1 MKDSGL
7 ITEKLGGLPKQLQKM
22 LLRQIIVASVLFLFL
37 VYYYSLALGLSL
49 LIGFGAVLGGFVLSF
64 PIAKINVKGQP
75 ASSVIV
81 NIIKAELVKLIFIIV
96 ALWLGFKFY
105 TDIQPFGLVLG
116 LAISALM
123 SGLAISKLDK
133 LS

>member
-1 MKDSGL
+1 
-7 ITEKLGGLPKQLQKM
+7 
-22 LLRQIIVASVLFLFL
+22 
-37 VYYYSLALGLSL
+37 
-49 LIGFGAVLGGFVLSF
+49 
-64 PIAKINVKGQP
+64 
-75 ASSVIV
+75 
-81 NIIKAELVKLIFIIV
+81 
-96 ALWLGFKFY
+96 LWLGFKFY

>member
-1 MKDSGL
+1 MKYSGL
-7 ITEKLGGLPKQLQKM
+7 ITEKLGGLPKQLKKM

>member
-7 ITEKLGGLPKQLQKM
+7 ITEKLGGLPKQLKKM

>member
-1 MKDSGL
+1 MIDFDL
-7 ITEKLGGLPKQLQKM
+7 ITEKLGGLPKQLKKM

>member
-1 MKDSGL
+1 MKDFDL
-7 ITEKLGGLPKQLQKM
+7 ITEKLGGLPKQLKKM
-22 LLRQIIVASVLFLFL
+22 LLRQVIVASVLFLFL

-64 PIAKINVKGQP
+64 PIARINVKGQP

>member
-1 MKDSGL
+1 MKDFDL
-7 ITEKLGGLPKQLQKM
+7 ITEKLGGLPKQLKKM
-22 LLRQIIVASVLFLFL
+22 LLRQVIVASVLFLFL
-37 VYYYSLALGLSL
+37 VYYSSLALGLSL

-75 ASSVIV
+75 ASSVII

>member
-1 MKDSGL
+1 MKDFDL
-7 ITEKLGGLPKQLQKM
+7 ITEKLGGLPKQLKKM
-22 LLRQIIVASVLFLFL
+22 LLRQVIVASVLFLFL

>member
-1 MKDSGL
+1 MIDFDL
-7 ITEKLGGLPKQLQKM
+7 ITEKLGGLPKQLKKM
-22 LLRQIIVASVLFLFL
+22 LLRQAIVASVLFLFL

-64 PIAKINVKGQP
+64 SIAKINVKGQP

-105 TDIQPFGLVLG
+105 IDIQPFGLVLG

>member
-1 MKDSGL
+1 MKDFDL
-7 ITEKLGGLPKQLQKM
+7 ITEKLGGLPKQLKKM
-22 LLRQIIVASVLFLFL
+22 LLRQAIVASVLFLFL

-105 TDIQPFGLVLG
+105 IDIQPFGLVLG

>member
-1 MKDSGL
+1 MIDFDL
-7 ITEKLGGLPKQLQKM
+7 ITEKLGGLPKQLKKM
-22 LLRQIIVASVLFLFL
+22 LLRQAIVASVLFLFL

-105 TDIQPFGLVLG
+105 MDIQPFGLVLG

>member
-1 MKDSGL
+1 MKDFDL
-7 ITEKLGGLPKQLQKM
+7 ITEKLGGLPKQLKKM
-22 LLRQIIVASVLFLFL
+22 LLRQVIVASVLFLFL

-64 PIAKINVKGQP
+64 PIAKINVKGQT

>member
-7 ITEKLGGLPKQLQKM
+7 ITEKLEGLPKQLKKM
-22 LLRQIIVASVLFLFL
+22 LLRQAIVASVLFLFL

-105 TDIQPFGLVLG
+105 IDIQPFGLVLG

>member
-7 ITEKLGGLPKQLQKM
+7 ITEKLGGLPKQLKKM
-22 LLRQIIVASVLFLFL
+22 LLRQTIVASGLFLFL

>member
-7 ITEKLGGLPKQLQKM
+7 ITEKLGGLPKQLKKM

-37 VYYYSLALGLSL
+37 VYYYSLALGFSL

-96 ALWLGFKFY
+96 ALWVGFKFY

>member
-1 MKDSGL
+1 MIDFNL
-7 ITEKLGGLPKQLQKM
+7 ITEKLGGLPKQLKKM
-22 LLRQIIVASVLFLFL
+22 LLRQAIVASVLFLFL

-105 TDIQPFGLVLG
+105 MDIQPFGLVLG